1 MISRWFNLLAC
12 FLSIGVPA
20 LAKDSTAELKT
31 GGLVLLKSSNIEMQ
45 SEDLFISSKEIE
57 IKYVF

>member
-20 LAKDSTAELKT
+20 LANDSTAELKT
-31 GGLVLLKSSNIEMQ
+31 GGLVLLKTSKIEAQ
-45 SEDLFISSKEIE
+45 SDLGVDFAQHA
-57 IKYVF
+57 